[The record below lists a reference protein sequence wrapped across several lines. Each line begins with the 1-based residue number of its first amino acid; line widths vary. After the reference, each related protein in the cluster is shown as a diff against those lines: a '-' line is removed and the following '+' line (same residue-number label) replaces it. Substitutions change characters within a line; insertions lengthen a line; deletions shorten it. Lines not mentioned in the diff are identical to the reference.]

1 MQESNPP
8 YSLQGPL
15 AGSTDEAEVLD
26 PLLDASEIKIGLLLN
41 EWGNRCQRD
50 KKGLNSEYQNL

>member
-41 EWGNRCQRD
+41 E
-50 KKGLNSEYQNL
+50 